1 MRYLAIDFG
10 EKRTGLAVCDADET
24 IASPL
29 VVLEGQGALS
39 ERIAEV
45 VRDQQVDAV
54 LFGLPLNMDGTEGG
68 QVKRVRKFAE
78 ELSGHIDVEI
88 EFHDERLSS
97 FDAEGKFA
105 GSELTRKKKKKR
117 LDAVAAASILQSFL
131 ESKRQSDL

>member
-29 VVLEGQGALS
+29 VVLEGQGALP

-45 VRDQQVDAV
+45 VKSQQVDAV
-54 LFGLPLNMDGTEGG
+54 LLGLPLNMDGTEGG
-68 QVKRVRKFAE
+68 QVKRVRKFAG
-78 ELSGHIDVEI
+78 ELSGYIDVEI
-88 EFHDERLSS
+88 EFFDERLSS
-97 FDAEGKFA
+97 FDAESKFV

-131 ESKRQSDL
+131 ESRRQSDL